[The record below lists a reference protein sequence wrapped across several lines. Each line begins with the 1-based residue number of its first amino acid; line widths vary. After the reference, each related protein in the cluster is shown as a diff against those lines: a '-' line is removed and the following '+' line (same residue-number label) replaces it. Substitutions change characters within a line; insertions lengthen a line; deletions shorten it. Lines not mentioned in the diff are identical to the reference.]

1 MKKTVMA
8 SATQLLG
15 SRCSPERMRPGTEIL
30 QDVFPSDDDDD
41 GRGKRTGQW

>member
-8 SATQLLG
+8 SATQLLC
-15 SRCSPERMRPGTEIL
+15 SRWSPEWMKPSVEIL